1 MRKKRMNIIEEEYKQ
16 YGGESGYEFVSN
28 SWFESQRREE
38 GSILPKLLQILTALV
53 LGVVL
58 VILVKVGY
66 KFLFEGDGAKIV
78 AHAQTSV
85 GVKENS
91 QNQPS
96 SLTKG
101 RMPQPTVKVEKAQ
114 TVREDRVEP
123 KKESVQFTEM
133 SQKSLAKLEVV
144 QKQKENTLANQE
156 KVAKVENGP
165 KKAQALE
172 GEKLVQYLLSLP
184 PDQLEK
190 IDVKKLLL
198 SKKVPKT
205 QNEYLNNQV
214 VVEKKEPA
222 EKNDELARLSE
233 ELESIIEPEVEKV
246 KESTPIKDTS
256 YIKGLEK
263 EAVVREKNMRYYVV
277 QPGDTLSKIA
287 AKFYGSGKEYIKI
300 YEANQDII
308 SKPELIYPGQRLRIP
323 AI

>member
-1 MRKKRMNIIEEEYKQ
+1 MRKKRGNIIEEEYKQ
-16 YGGESGYEFVSN
+16 YGGENGYEFVSN

-38 GSILPKLLQILTALV
+38 GSILPKLLQILSALV
-53 LGVVL
+53 LGIVL
-58 VILVKVGY
+58 IILVKVGY
-66 KFLFEGDGAKIV
+66 KFWFEEDEAKII
-78 AHAQTSV
+78 AQAQTNV

-96 SLTKG
+96 SLTKD
-101 RMPQPTVKVEKAQ
+101 RTTLQPTVKVEKAQ
-114 TVREDRVEP
+114 VIGKDRVEP
-123 KKESVQFTEM
+123 HKSLQATKM
-133 SQKSLAKLEVV
+133 SQEPPAQVEVV
-144 QKQKENTLANQE
+144 QKRKENTSANQE
-156 KVAKVENGP
+156 KVVKVENGQ

-205 QNEYLNNQV
+205 QNAYLNNQV
-214 VVEKKEPA
+214 VVEKNEPVV
-222 EKNDELARLSE
+222 KNDELARLSE
-233 ELESIIEPEVEKV
+233 ELESIIEPEVKKV
-246 KESTPIKDTS
+246 KESVPVKDTS

-263 EAVVREKNMRYYVV
+263 EAVVRKKNMRYYVV

-308 SKPELIYPGQRLRIP
+308 SKPELIYPGQKLRIP
-323 AI
+323 AL